1 MKHLPQQQIIGIGEV
16 LWDMLPEGNVLG
28 GAPANFVYNISQFGL
43 PAKLVS
49 AIGDDQLGRLAAET
63 LAQRHIDT
71 VMATV
76 SRPTGTVEVK
86 LADEGIPSY
95 DIKEHAAWDFIPL
108 DKKLLELARTT
119 TVACFGSLAQRS
131 QVSRDTINMFL
142 DTMPDGHGRIKV
154 FDINLRQGFFSKEII
169 EQSLTRCNMLKIN
182 DEELAE
188 VSRMLGLPQSGTEEI
203 CRRLMSE
210 YIIDCVILTCGT
222 KGSHV
227 FGRSSSS
234 FLPTPEVKVA
244 DTVGAGDSFTAA
256 FIASLL
262 RGKSIREAHRRAV
275 EVSAYVCSCPGA
287 MNILPENLI
296 K

>member
-1 MKHLPQQQIIGIGEV
+1 M
-16 LWDMLPEGNVLG
+16 
-28 GAPANFVYNISQFGL
+28 
-43 PAKLVS
+43 S

-234 FLPTPEVKVA
+234 FFPTPEVTVA

>member
-1 MKHLPQQQIIGIGEV
+1 MNHLPQQQIIGIGEV

-63 LAQRHIDT
+63 LAQRRIDT

-234 FLPTPEVKVA
+234 FLPTPK
-244 DTVGAGDSFTAA
+244 
-256 FIASLL
+256 
-262 RGKSIREAHRRAV
+262 
-275 EVSAYVCSCPGA
+275 
-287 MNILPENLI
+287 
-296 K
+296 